1 METYTYEETIKTPE
15 PKKTRKGKTALKV
28 AALALGCSLLGGA
41 VGAGG
46 TALTGFALYTVNKQ
60 VAVEDTN
67 ATTVYEGIKD
77 NPALNVSYKDT
88 SKEMSA
94 SEIYAK
100 NVNSTVGIT
109 TSITTNYFGYQTTT
123 PAAGS
128 GFILTEDGYI
138 ITNYHVIE
146 DASEIKVTTYGGDE
160 YDAKLIGY
168 DESNDIAVIKVDAN
182 NLAPVTLGDSDA
194 LNVGDDVIAI
204 GNPLGEL
211 TFSLTSGAVS
221 ALDRNVTLSNASMNL
236 IQTDCAINSGNS
248 GGALFNTYGEVIGI
262 TNAKYSSNGFN
273 TSSIDNIGFAI
284 PINSVKKIITEI
296 IEDGSITKPY
306 IGVYI
311 YDLGSDYKKFGLTGA
326 VVQKVEENSPAEE
339 AGLKPND
346 LITKVNGED
355 IVDSEE
361 LRNILAKGNEGDT
374 YTLTVNR
381 SGEII
386 EIEVTISIKKQ
397 AALPEEEKP
406 AQSEQQM
413 QPPFMNGGFPD
424 GNF

>member
-77 NPALNVSYKDT
+77 NPALNVSYIDT

-194 LNVGDDVIAI
+194 INVGDDVIAI

-262 TNAKYSSNGFN
+262 TNAKYSSNGYN

-355 IVDSEE
+355 IADSEE

>member
-77 NPALNVSYKDT
+77 NPALNVSYIDT

-194 LNVGDDVIAI
+194 LNVGDDVIGI
-204 GNPLGEL
+204 GYPLGKL
-211 TFSLTSGAVS
+211 TFSLTSGSVRV
-221 ALDRNVTLSNASMNL
+221 LDRNVTLSNASMNL

-355 IVDSEE
+355 IADSEE
-361 LRNILAKGNEGDT
+361 LRSILAKGNEGDT

>member
-77 NPALNVSYKDT
+77 NPALNVSYIDT

-194 LNVGDDVIAI
+194 INVGDDVIAI

-355 IVDSEE
+355 IADSEE
-361 LRNILAKGNEGDT
+361 LRSILAKGNEGDT

>member
-77 NPALNVSYKDT
+77 NPALNVSYIDT

-262 TNAKYSSNGFN
+262 TNAKYSSNGYN

-355 IVDSEE
+355 IADSEE
-361 LRNILAKGNEGDT
+361 LRSILAKGNEGDT

>member
-77 NPALNVSYKDT
+77 NPALNVSYIDT

>member
-77 NPALNVSYKDT
+77 NPALNVSYIDT

-355 IVDSEE
+355 IADSEE

>member
-355 IVDSEE
+355 IADSEE

>member
-77 NPALNVSYKDT
+77 NPALNVSYIDT

-194 LNVGDDVIAI
+194 INVGDDVIAI

-397 AALPEEEKP
+397 AALPKEEKP

>member
-77 NPALNVSYKDT
+77 NPALNVSYIDT

-262 TNAKYSSNGFN
+262 TNAKYSSNGYN

-355 IVDSEE
+355 IADSEE

>member
-77 NPALNVSYKDT
+77 NPALNVSYIDT

-355 IVDSEE
+355 IADSEE
-361 LRNILAKGNEGDT
+361 LRSILAKGNEGDT

>member
-77 NPALNVSYKDT
+77 NPALNVSYIDT

-160 YDAKLIGY
+160 YDTKLIGY

-397 AALPEEEKP
+397 AALPKEEKP

>member
-77 NPALNVSYKDT
+77 NPALKVSYIDT

-262 TNAKYSSNGFN
+262 TNAKYSSNGYN

-355 IVDSEE
+355 IADSEE
-361 LRNILAKGNEGDT
+361 LRSILAKGNEGDT